1 MTKVYQ
7 IEDACVDL
15 EMLIQGPIENN
26 VYLISDGS
34 ATFVVDPSTDAD
46 EIIAALGER
55 SLDAIVLT
63 HAHWDHVGAAA
74 DLAAKTGAMVIASEI
89 DGKVISGEVKSY
101 GGTREFD
108 PCAVDVFVH
117 DGDVVEIGS
126 MAWKVLVTPG
136 HTPGGIC
143 LFLKPEFGSN
153 PEGMPVLIAG
163 DTLFAGSIGRTDFE
177 GGSMDG
183 MRTSLKRLAF
193 LPDETLV
200 LPGHGQLTTIGN
212 ERRRVFAHYA
222 Q

>member
-1 MTKVYQ
+1 MTRVYE
-7 IEDACVDL
+7 IKDTCVNV

-26 VYLISDGS
+26 VYLISDDS
-34 ATFVVDPSTDAD
+34 ATMVVDPSTDAD
-46 EIIAALGER
+46 EIIAALGGR
-55 SLDAIVLT
+55 SLDVILLT

-74 DLAAKTGAMVIASEI
+74 DLAAKTGATVIASEI
-89 DGKVISGEVKSY
+89 DGKVINGEVKSY

-108 PCAVDVFVH
+108 PCPVDVFVS
-117 DGDVVEIGS
+117 DGDIVKVGS
-126 MAWKVLVTPG
+126 MAWKVIATPG

-143 LFLKPEFGSN
+143 LFIKPEFGSN

-177 GGSMDG
+177 GGSMDD
-183 MRTSLKRLAF
+183 MRESLKRLAF

-200 LPGHGQLTTIGN
+200 LPGHNQLTTIGN

-222 Q
+222 S

>member
-1 MTKVYQ
+1 MTKLYQ
-7 IEDACVDL
+7 VDNACVNV

-26 VYLISDGS
+26 VYIISDDS
-34 ATFVVDPSTDAD
+34 ATLVVDPSADAS
-46 EIIAALGER
+46 EIIAALRGR
-55 SLDAIVLT
+55 SLDAIILT

-74 DLAAKTGAMVIASEI
+74 DLAAKTGATVIASEI
-89 DGKVISGEVKSY
+89 DGKVICGEANPY

-108 PCAVDVFVH
+108 PCSVDVFVQ
-117 DGDVVEIGS
+117 DGDVVKIGA
-126 MAWKVLVTPG
+126 MPWKVLATPG

-153 PEGMPVLIAG
+153 AQGMPVLISG

-177 GGSMDG
+177 GGSMDD
-183 MRTSLKRLAF
+183 MRASLKRLAF
-193 LPDETLV
+193 LPDDTLV
-200 LPGHGQLTTIGN
+200 LPGHNQLTTIGS

>member
-7 IEDACVDL
+7 IEDACVNL
-15 EMLIQGPIENN
+15 EVLIQGPIENN
-26 VYLISDGS
+26 VYLISDDS
-34 ATFVVDPSTDAD
+34 ATLVVDPSYDAD
-46 EIIAALGER
+46 EIIAALGDK

-74 DLAAKTGAMVIASEI
+74 DLAAKTGASVIASEV
-89 DGKVISGEVKSY
+89 DGKVICGEVKPY

-108 PCAVDVFVH
+108 PCAVDVLVH
-117 DGDVVEIGS
+117 DGDVIEIGS
-126 MAWKVLVTPG
+126 MAWKVLATPG

-153 PEGMPVLIAG
+153 PQGMPVLIAG

-177 GGSMDG
+177 GGSMDD
-183 MRTSLKRLAF
+183 MRDSLKRLAF
-193 LPDETLV
+193 LPDDTLV
-200 LPGHGQLTTIGN
+200 LPGHNQLTTIGN